1 MINKMPHEG
10 KIIVQE
16 YDEHGIIKEEI
27 VFNRVMN
34 DFLNEA
40 ISMLT
45 GTSLNDYELKYLAFG
60 TDGTAPTDNDT
71 QLGNEIYRTPVTSL
85 LKIDVGKVE
94 SKYFLQDNQALDVI
108 REIAFFGG
116 SSATGAANSG
126 KLLSRI
132 LFFRDRTVSPTNI
145 NFTRIDTIGRK

>member
-1 MINKMPHEG
+1 MINEMPHEG

-27 VFNRVMN
+27 YYNRVMN

-40 ISMLT
+40 ITMLT
-45 GTSLNDYELKYLAFG
+45 GTSLDDYELKYIAFG
-60 TDGTAPTDNDT
+60 TDGTAPSDNDT
-71 QLGNEIYRTPVTSL
+71 QLGAEVYRTPVTSL
-85 LKIDVGKVE
+85 LKIDVGRVE
-94 SKYFLQDNQALDVI
+94 SKYFLADNQALVVV
-108 REIAFFGG
+108 REIGFFAG
-116 SSATGAANSG
+116 STATGAANSG

-132 LFFRDRTVSPTNI
+132 LFFRDRTISPTNI